1 MWVWSLGWE
10 DPLEKEMATHSS
22 ILAWRTPWTEEPGRQ
37 WSIGS
42 QRVRHNWSDFK
53 SMHIYLFIFLK
64 NLATPHSMGT
74 LVPWPGIESITS
86 AVEAQ
91 SPNHWTTREFPF
103 WLNFWFVNI
112 QFCGLSFTFL
122 MVPFEKLVF
131 MLIKYQ
137 FISFFLCS
145 FGWCFL
151 KNVYLFFGCVG
162 FRYIVQD
169 LSLWCVG
176 FVGCPE
182 ACGILV
188 PWPEIEPASAVFQ
201 GGFLTIR
208 LPQESLRLCFWCHI

>member
-1 MWVWSLGWE
+1 
-10 DPLEKEMATHSS
+10 
-22 ILAWRTPWTEEPGRQ
+22 
-37 WSIGS
+37 
-42 QRVRHNWSDFK
+42 
-53 SMHIYLFIFLK
+53 
-64 NLATPHSMGT
+64 
-74 LVPWPGIESITS
+74 
-86 AVEAQ
+86 
-91 SPNHWTTREFPF
+91 
-103 WLNFWFVNI
+103 
-112 QFCGLSFTFL
+112 

-169 LSLWCVG
+169 LLLWCVG

-188 PWPEIEPASAVFQ
+188 PWPEIEPESAVFQ
-201 GGFLTIR
+201 GGFLTTR
-208 LPQESLRLCFWCHI
+208 LPQKSLRLCF